1 MANTEKTT
9 KSEVTASDRMRLLY
23 HGDSGD
29 DWLLV
34 RSHGGDV
41 EVEHRPNGPSGGKIS
56 RISVGEF
63 LQTGHRGPQ
72 HDALLHLLATL
83 VEVAPAGSETS

>member
-1 MANTEKTT
+1 MTTTVKTT
-9 KSEVTASDRMRLLY
+9 KPEVTPSDRMRLLY

-34 RSHGGDV
+34 RSNGGV

-56 RISVGEF
+56 RTSVGEF

-83 VEVAPAGSETS
+83 VEVAPAGPETS